1 MVSRVQLSLLHT
13 QEEQGSHLGQG
24 PLSAETRHEREAGV
38 IPPKL
43 QGRELRN
50 GLRVK
55 GNKEIRG
62 QWTDAKW
69 LGREEQSDVRQKNFN
84 QVARRNRQ
92 VWEDSH
98 QQDPEAWEN
107 GSRTRS

>member
-24 PLSAETRHEREAGV
+24 PLEAETRYEREAGV
-38 IPPKL
+38 IPPNL

-50 GLRVK
+50 RLRVK
-55 GNKEIRG
+55 CNKEIRG

-84 QVARRNRQ
+84 QVARWNRQ

-98 QQDPEAWEN
+98 RQDPEAWEN